1 MDLNLKN
8 KIALITG
15 SSVGI
20 GEAVAEQFAKEGV
33 DLILCSRNKNNIE
46 KVANELQI
54 KYSIK
59 AKGLSIDLTNKKSF
73 NILDNFIMDEF
84 GGVDILINNAGT
96 GTNETIM
103 EAEDEKWQY
112 YWDLHVMATVRT
124 TKIVVPYMV
133 KKGGG
138 SIIQSASICASQ
150 PLWYEPIYNVTK
162 AALVMLGKNMSNELI
177 GKNIR
182 VNTINAGLIL
192 TPDWIKTAKEL
203 TKDKEITWEDYIN
216 SIANENAPIKRFG
229 SPDELAKFYV
239 FLSSECASYC
249 VGSTYYIDGGML
261 KVIK

>member
-112 YWDLHVMATVRT
+112 NFKEVLENLQELVKAG
-124 TKIVVPYMV
+124 KIRHI
-133 KKGGG
+133 G
-138 SIIQSASICASQ
+138 
-150 PLWYEPIYNVTK
+150 L
-162 AALVMLGKNMSNELI
+162 SNETAYGLSRFLEESRLHDLPKMITVQNPYSLLNRKDEI
-177 GKNIR
+177 GLTEVLHR
-182 VNTINAGLIL
+182 QNAGLLPYSPLGMGTLSGKHLNGIVEN
-192 TPDWIKTAKEL
+192 TI
-203 TKDKEITWEDYIN
+203 DK
-216 SIANENAPIKRFG
+216 F
-229 SPDELAKFYV
+229 
-239 FLSSECASYC
+239 
-249 VGSTYYIDGGML
+249 
-261 KVIK
+261 

>member
-1 MDLNLKN
+1 
-8 KIALITG
+8 
-15 SSVGI
+15 
-20 GEAVAEQFAKEGV
+20 
-33 DLILCSRNKNNIE
+33 
-46 KVANELQI
+46 
-54 KYSIK
+54 
-59 AKGLSIDLTNKKSF
+59 
-73 NILDNFIMDEF
+73 
-84 GGVDILINNAGT
+84 
-96 GTNETIM
+96 
-103 EAEDEKWQY
+103 
-112 YWDLHVMATVRT
+112 MATVRT

-162 AALVMLGKNMSNELI
+162 AALVMLGKNMANELI

-203 TKDKEITWEDYIN
+203 TKDKEITWKDYIN
-216 SIANENAPIKRFG
+216 SIADENAPIGRFG